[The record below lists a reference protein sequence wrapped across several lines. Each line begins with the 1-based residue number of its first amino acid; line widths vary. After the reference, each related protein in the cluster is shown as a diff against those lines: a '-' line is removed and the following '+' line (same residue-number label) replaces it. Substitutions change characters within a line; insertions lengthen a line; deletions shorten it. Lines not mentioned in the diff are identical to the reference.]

1 MVAEEQSKDVG
12 ILNIDVIDLEAPP
25 LPLSQTAQALSIANF
40 GAILKD
46 AIIGNLDAIQHCI
59 NAAQTQ
65 GKSVWISIDFLLASP
80 PLQYCV
86 KDQN

>member
-1 MVAEEQSKDVG
+1 LTKK
-12 ILNIDVIDLEAPP
+12 APP
-25 LPLSQTAQALSIANF
+25 APLSQTAQALSIANF

-65 GKSVWISIDFLLASP
+65 GKSVWISYLQVLRGNTASRIRIEGARTW
-80 PLQYCV
+80 YNIV
-86 KDQN
+86 YYKV